1 MKLNY
6 VNKIKANISIYSSK
20 KTTNLL
26 DGTYKSIYIGK
37 SMNFENL
44 REYVINDDI
53 KDIDWKASARSG
65 TLYVKQFI
73 AEKKHNILLVMDT
86 GMKMSADTSKHQ
98 KKKDVAL
105 FTAGTI
111 GYLAIKNNDYVG
123 VIYTDS
129 KKIQYKPF
137 KPSLYNLEEYLC
149 DYDKNYSLK
158 GVDINSLLKFTY
170 KNIQKKM
177 IVFVITDIEGINNI
191 KTSVLKE
198 LNQKAD
204 ILVVNI
210 DDNYMFG
217 NDVYD
222 VEDNKYIPKFFLNDS
237 KLHKVE
243 KEIRKDLLRKNV
255 LKLKR
260 KNTCFVS
267 IDSVENINYKIIEL
281 LEEHKNVSIN

>member
-111 GYLAIKNNDYVG
+111 GYLAVKNNDYVG
-123 VIYTDS
+123 MVYTDS

-137 KPSLYNLEEYLC
+137 KSTLYSLEEYLC
-149 DYDKNYSLK
+149 DYDKNYFL
-158 GVDINSLLKFTY
+158 GEVDINSLLKFTY

-191 KTSVLKE
+191 KPSVLKK

-222 VEDNKYIPKFFLNDS
+222 VGDNKYIPKSFLNDS
-237 KLHKVE
+237 KLHEIE
-243 KEIRKDLLRKNV
+243 KEMRKDLLRKNT

-260 KNTCFVS
+260 KNTCFIS
-267 IDSVENINYKIIEL
+267 IDSLENINYKIIEL

>member
-123 VIYTDS
+123 MIYTDS

-137 KPSLYNLEEYLC
+137 KSTLYNLEEYLC
-149 DYDKNYSLK
+149 DYDKNCSLK
-158 GVDINSLLKFTY
+158 ETDINSLLKFAY
-170 KNIQKKM
+170 KNIQKRM
-177 IVFVITDIEGINNI
+177 IVFVITDIEGLDSI
-191 KTSVLKE
+191 KSSVLKK
-198 LNQKAD
+198 LNQKSD
-204 ILVVNI
+204 ILIVNI

-217 NDVYD
+217 NDIYD
-222 VEDNKYIPKFFLNDS
+222 VETNKYVPKSFLSDT
-237 KLHKVE
+237 KLHEVE
-243 KEIRKDLLRKNV
+243 KEMRKDLLRKNK
-255 LKLKR
+255 LKLKK
-260 KNTCFVS
+260 KNTCLVT
-267 IDSVENINYKIIEL
+267 IDSLENINYKIIEL
-281 LEEHKNVSIN
+281 LEEHKDVSIN